1 MTVKSAELRV
11 KNKGFGK
18 EDLDMTTVLTRSA
31 FLFALLA
38 LTAVGLSAQA
48 KKGDDL
54 TSVAGTWDVNLMS
67 HQVALV
73 LEHDAKDATKVSG
86 TLMIMGK
93 DIQVDGEFVD
103 GKLTLTGKGALMG
116 PRGGDGHDGKDAAP
130 STPLKLVGTMK
141 DDGTLE
147 GEMPMPQGA
156 AKWTAERLKKKSQQ

>member
-1 MTVKSAELRV
+1 M
-11 KNKGFGK
+11 KN
-18 EDLDMTTVLTRSA
+18 A
-31 FLFALLA
+31 FKQASLLV
-38 LTAVGLSAQA
+38 AVVTLAAGLSAQT

-54 TSVAGTWDVNLMS
+54 KSVAGTWDVNLMS
-67 HQVALV
+67 HQMALV

-93 DIQVDGEFVD
+93 DVQVDGEFVD

-116 PRGGDGHDGKDAAP
+116 PRGGDGHGDQAAPP
-130 STPLKLVGTMK
+130 STPLKLTATMK

-156 AKWTAERLKKKSQQ
+156 AKWTAERLKKKTQQ

>member
-1 MTVKSAELRV
+1 M
-11 KNKGFGK
+11 NKLK
-18 EDLDMTTVLTRSA
+18 YSSCLIAV
-31 FLFALLA
+31 LA

-54 TSVAGTWDVNLMS
+54 KSVAGTWDVNLMS

-86 TLMIMGK
+86 TLMVMGK
-93 DIQVDGEFVD
+93 DVEVNGEFVD
-103 GKLTLTGKGALMG
+103 GKLTLIGKGALMG
-116 PRGGDGHDGKDAAP
+116 PRGGDGHDGKDAPP

-141 DDGTLE
+141 EDGTLE

-156 AKWTAERLKKKSQQ
+156 AKWTAERLKKKTQQ